1 MSSRRG
7 WFSRHWHG
15 ELSLAASFWV
25 NNVLLAFPAGLAIG
39 ALMAWITVTGDLLK
53 SGSLAVLVGYPLLL
67 LFSIWCIVGCWRSA
81 RAYLHDGG
89 SALWGRL
96 TQLLLVLGAINT
108 AYSAAF
114 EFAPNIGSYVRMAR
128 GIDPLGNLSATLSA
142 DGTRLKLEGPIGA
155 GDGQRVGAL
164 VRDAKALRVIELDS
178 PGGRLKEA
186 ETLAAVVRSKGP
198 QVPHTRTTGACESAC
213 TLIHMAGSR
222 RQVQPGAKL
231 GFHSAYTGTWN
242 PVLDRLA
249 NRELARL
256 YREAGLPEPFV
267 QRTLET
273 PPWRMWY
280 PSRAELAG
288 ADLLHVPERPL
299 DIELPPA
306 AGAAAAEYEVQMQ
319 TSDTWLALDKRQPGV
334 MALAAR
340 RMAQARSGGAG
351 DDEVQ
356 VQAQQVI
363 EVLLPQ
369 LLAGAAPQ
377 QHEAYL
383 ALLLEQL
390 ASAQQGGG
398 PEACIAV
405 LRADAAARR
414 ALPRAVVQREADWL
428 IEVAGA
434 GEARARA
441 ALSPIEEEVLRRRL
455 GDKAPAQL
463 ARAWR
468 VGQPDPAPRQLE
480 SECKRTIEL
489 LRTVAALPA
498 AERRLAARVIFERS

>member
-1 MSSRRG
+1 MSQQRG

-25 NNVLLAFPAGLAIG
+25 NNVLLAVPFALAVG
-39 ALMAWITVTGDLLK
+39 GLMAWITVTGDLLR

-67 LFSIWCIVGCWRSA
+67 VFSVWCIVGCWRAA

-96 TQLLLVLGAINT
+96 TQLLLVLGTLNT
-108 AYSAAF
+108 AYSVAF
-114 EFAPNIGSYVRMAR
+114 EFAPNVGGFVRMAR
-128 GIDPLGNLSATLSA
+128 GIDPIGNLRATLSP
-142 DGTRLKLEGPIGA
+142 DGSRLKLEGPIGA

-164 VRDAKALRVIELDS
+164 VRQATALRVIELDS

-186 ETLAAVVRSKGP
+186 ETLAAVVRAKG
-198 QVPHTRTTGACESAC
+198 PHTRTTGACESAC

-242 PVLDRLA
+242 PVLDKMA

-256 YREAGLPEPFV
+256 YREAGLPETFV

-273 PPWRMWY
+273 PPWRMWH

-288 ADLLHVPERPL
+288 AALLHVPERPL
-299 DIELPPA
+299 DIDLPPTA
-306 AGAAAAEYEVQMQ
+306 NAAAAEYQTLMQ
-319 TSDTWLALDKRQPGV
+319 ASDTWLALESHQAGV
-334 MALAAR
+334 MALAAG
-340 RMAQARSGGAG
+340 RMAQARAGGAS
-351 DDEVQ
+351 DDDVQ

-369 LLAGAAPQ
+369 LLALAAPA
-377 QHEAYL
+377 QHEAYVRLLIDQASGAL
-383 ALLLEQL
+383 A
-390 ASAQQGGG
+390 AGGA
-398 PEACIAV
+398 EACIAV

-414 ALPRAVVQREADWL
+414 ALPREVVQREADWL

-434 GEARARA
+434 GGAREGAARA
-441 ALSPIEEEVLRRRL
+441 LSAIELEVLRRRL
-455 GDKAPAQL
+455 GEKAPAQL
-463 ARAWR
+463 ALAWR
-468 VGQPDPAPRQLE
+468 PGQPDPAPRQLE
-480 SECKRTIEL
+480 AECRRTTEL
-489 LRTVAALPA
+489 LRAVAALPA
-498 AERRLAARVIFERS
+498 AERRLAARVLFVRG